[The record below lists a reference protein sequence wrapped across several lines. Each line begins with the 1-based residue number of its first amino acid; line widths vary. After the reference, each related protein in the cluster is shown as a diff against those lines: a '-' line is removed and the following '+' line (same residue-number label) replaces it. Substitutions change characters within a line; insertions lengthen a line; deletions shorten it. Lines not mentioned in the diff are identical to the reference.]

1 MAEIQY
7 STAFII
13 DKRHAKADKTYPV
26 KLRLTWQ
33 RIPYYYGTVF
43 SLTEKDFKDIK
54 SGKHPIIHKDIIKKL
69 KAVETKADGIIKDLP
84 EFSFNAFA
92 DKWYTKPV
100 KQSDGDPRNIFFQFE
115 RCIKDMERQNR
126 IGNASAYRCAMTS
139 FKEYAGT
146 DNLPF
151 NKITVQY
158 LKDYEAD
165 MLTAKKTKKAN
176 NLTTVGIYLRCVR
189 ALYKSAVNDGIV
201 RPELYPFGSLKN
213 KKYCIPAPHNIK
225 KSIPLPEIKKIFD
238 YKPTTEAESMYR
250 DLWVFSY
257 LCNGANMK
265 DVCKL
270 KFSNIDGATISF
282 YRQKTAN
289 TNREPKTITAAY
301 NGYLKAIVE
310 RWGNTPEPDN
320 FIFPFLNHSDNE
332 RQIKERVAEVVKQ
345 VNKYIDRIAKATG
358 IPCKV
363 TTYTARHSFATTLRN
378 AGVNVSFISDSL
390 GHANIATTENYLG
403 RIEDGTRTEISEHL
417 TKF

>member
-1 MAEIQY
+1 MAEIEY
-7 STAFII
+7 TTAFVL
-13 DKRHAKADKTYPV
+13 DKRRAKADKTYPV

-33 RIPYYYGTVF
+33 RKARMYGTKF
-43 SLTEKDFKDIK
+43 SLTEKDFNAITGAKPRKKYKDL
-54 SGKHPIIHKDIIKKL
+54 IKKL
-69 KAVETKADGIIKDLP
+69 KAVETKAGNIIKDLY

-100 KQSDGDPRNIFFQFE
+100 KQGDPGDIFYQFE
-115 RCIKDMERQNR
+115 QYIKDMERQNR
-126 IGNASAYRCAMTS
+126 IGNAIAYRCAMNS
-139 FKEYAGT
+139 LKEYAGT
-146 DNLPF
+146 DKLPF

-165 MLTAKKTKKAN
+165 MLTAKKEKKAN

-213 KKYCIPAPHNIK
+213 KKYCIPAPQNIK
-225 KSIPLPEIKKIFD
+225 KSIPLQEIKKIFD
-238 YKPTTEAESMYR
+238 YQPATEAESMYR
-250 DLWVFSY
+250 DLWIFSY

-265 DVCKL
+265 DVCLL
-270 KFSNIDGATISF
+270 KFRNIDGATISF
-282 YRQKTAN
+282 ARQKTAN
-289 TNREPKTITAAY
+289 TNRDPKKITAAY
-301 NGYLKAIVE
+301 NGHLKAIIE
-310 RWGNTPEPDN
+310 RWGNKQEPDN
-320 FIFPFLNHSDNE
+320 FLFPFLNHADNE
-332 RQIKERVAEVVKQ
+332 RQIKDKVALIVRL

-378 AGVNVSFISDSL
+378 ANVNMSFISDSL

-403 RIEDGTRTEISEHL
+403 TIEDGTRNEISELL